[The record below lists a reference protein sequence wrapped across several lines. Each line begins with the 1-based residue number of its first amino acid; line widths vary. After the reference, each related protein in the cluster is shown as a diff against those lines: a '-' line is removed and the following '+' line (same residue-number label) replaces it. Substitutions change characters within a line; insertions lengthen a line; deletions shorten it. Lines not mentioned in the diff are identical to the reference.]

1 MKTGKLVRNCI
12 LTSCQPQ
19 WVTPGQ
25 SNSVINTYFITLFI
39 SKSFFKSNLHNQT
52 THKWKETY
60 INIHQCMCN
69 LNNMHSLTCRIK
81 IVIKNSQTYINAHG
95 KVLQGN
101 VLVIKNLNTC
111 IQITINGSTVNK
123 VILVECLDIASH
135 CYSQYT
141 IPFLMHKVW
150 YLVTS

>member
-19 WVTPGQ
+19 RVTPGQ
-25 SNSVINTYFITLFI
+25 SNSVINMYFITLFI

-81 IVIKNSQTYINAHG
+81 IVIKNSQTYINTHG

-150 YLVTS
+150 